1 MPLAFSRRRFAG
13 MYQHGIKQTLKA
25 GSAVFGASAIF
36 LIATPKLF
44 LNLLD
49 LESNDQ
55 MVWSMRMIGII
66 LFALA
71 GNMWQNSKITNNAAG
86 LKYVGIVMVLAA
98 AGLGFLTIFIPATLN
113 PFTIGYAA
121 IGFSFALVYLINLI
135 KKP

>member
-1 MPLAFSRRRFAG
+1 
-13 MYQHGIKQTLKA
+13 
-25 GSAVFGASAIF
+25 
-36 LIATPKLF
+36 
-44 LNLLD
+44 
-49 LESNDQ
+49 

-113 PFTIGYAA
+113 PFTIGYAV

>member
-1 MPLAFSRRRFAG
+1 

-36 LIATPKLF
+36 LLITPNLF

-49 LESNDQ
+49 LESNNQ
-55 MVWSMRMIGII
+55 MVWSMRMIGIT

-71 GNMWQNSKITNNAAG
+71 GNMWQNSKMTNNAAG

-113 PFTIGYAA
+113 PFTIGYAV

>member
-1 MPLAFSRRRFAG
+1 

-25 GSAVFGASAIF
+25 GSVVFGTSAIF
-36 LIATPKLF
+36 LLITPNLF

-49 LESNDQ
+49 LESNNQ

-113 PFTIGYAA
+113 PFTIGYAV

>member
-1 MPLAFSRRRFAG
+1 

-36 LIATPKLF
+36 LLITPNLF

-49 LESNDQ
+49 LESNNQ
-55 MVWSMRMIGII
+55 MVWSMRMIGIT
-66 LFALA
+66 LLALA
-71 GNMWQNSKITNNAAG
+71 GNMWQNSKLTNNAAG

-113 PFTIGYAA
+113 PFTIGYAV

>member
-1 MPLAFSRRRFAG
+1 
-13 MYQHGIKQTLKA
+13 MYQHGVKQTLKA

-36 LIATPKLF
+36 LLIAPNLF
-44 LNLLD
+44 LELLD

-55 MVWSMRMIGII
+55 MVWSMRMIGIV

-71 GNMWQNSKITNNAAG
+71 GNMWQNSKISNNAAA

-98 AGLGFLTIFIPATLN
+98 SALGFLTIFIPATLN
-113 PFTIGYAA
+113 PFTIGYAV

>member
-1 MPLAFSRRRFAG
+1 

-36 LIATPKLF
+36 LIVTPKLF
-44 LNLLD
+44 LDLLD

-55 MVWSMRMIGII
+55 MVWSMRMIGIV

-86 LKYVGIVMVLAA
+86 LKYVGMVMVLAA

-113 PFTIGYAA
+113 PFTIGYAV
-121 IGFSFALVYLINLI
+121 IGFSFALVYLINLL

>member
-1 MPLAFSRRRFAG
+1 

-36 LIATPKLF
+36 LIVTPKLF
-44 LNLLD
+44 LDLLD

-113 PFTIGYAA
+113 PFTIGHAA

>member
-1 MPLAFSRRRFAG
+1 
-13 MYQHGIKQTLKA
+13 MYQHGVKKTLKA

-36 LIATPKLF
+36 LLTAPNLF
-44 LNLLD
+44 LDLLD

-71 GNMWQNSKITNNAAG
+71 GNMWQNSKMTNNAAG

-98 AGLGFLTIFIPATLN
+98 TGLGFLTIFIPATLN
-113 PFTIGYAA
+113 PFTIGYAV

>member
-1 MPLAFSRRRFAG
+1 MAFGRRRFAR
-13 MYQHGIKQTLKA
+13 MYQHGIKQTLKS

-36 LIATPKLF
+36 LIVTPKLF
-44 LNLLD
+44 LDLLD

-71 GNMWQNSKITNNAAG
+71 GNMWQNSKMTNNAAG
-86 LKYVGIVMVLAA
+86 LKYVGIIMVLAA